1 MKAIIEY
8 LLKQALINLQQ
19 SGEIP
24 IDLEIEIKVENA
36 KDPAHGDYATNL
48 ALVLAKPC
56 RQSPKILAERLVAAI
71 PSDPSVEKIEIAGA
85 GFINFFMRSTARSLI
100 ISEILNK
107 GKEFGRGNLGQ
118 SQKVLIEFVSANPTG
133 LCM

>member
-19 SGEIP
+19 SGEMP

-56 RQSPKILAERLVAAI
+56 RQAPKVLAERLVAVI
-71 PSDPSVEKIEIAGA
+71 PADPSVEKIEIAGA
-85 GFINFFMRSTARSLI
+85 GFINFSCAVRHARSSFL
-100 ISEILNK
+100 K
-107 GKEFGRGNLGQ
+107 F
-118 SQKVLIEFVSANPTG
+118 
-133 LCM
+133 